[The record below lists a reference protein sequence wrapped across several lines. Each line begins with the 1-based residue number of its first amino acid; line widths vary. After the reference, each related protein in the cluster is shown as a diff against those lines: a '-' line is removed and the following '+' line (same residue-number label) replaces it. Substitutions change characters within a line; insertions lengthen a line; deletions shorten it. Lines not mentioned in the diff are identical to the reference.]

1 MTETN
6 GHYVEPDL
14 DRTIHSLHL
23 GLSSM
28 RSELAEK
35 DRSEN
40 TQIRMMLST
49 IGKFI
54 GAQLKPLKDE
64 IAGLKAQ
71 IEELKKRGVSY
82 KGVYQK
88 SCEYAVGDMVSYDHS
103 VWCCIQLAQAGESP
117 GAFPSQ
123 WQMALRGDGREQR
136 LPTKGGA
143 RPESTISRRT

>member
-1 MTETN
+1 MSQTN
-6 GHYVEPDL
+6 GVDL
-14 DRTIHSLHL
+14 DRTIHALHL

-40 TQIRMMLST
+40 TQTKMMLQT
-49 IGKFI
+49 IGRFV
-54 GAQLKPLKDE
+54 GVQLKPLQDE

-71 IEELKKRGVSY
+71 VEELKKRGVSY
-82 KGVYQK
+82 KGTYQK
-88 SCEYAVGDMVSYDHS
+88 SCDYAVGDLVSYEHS
-103 VWCCIQLAQAGESP
+103 VWCCVRVAQAGKSP

-143 RPESTISRRT
+143 RRDSTISRRI